1 MMTVVSPNGWFNN
14 RFFSSFQ
21 NVIEEYSHYL
31 YHNGEIE

>member
-1 MMTVVSPNGWFNN
+1 MMTVVSPNGRFNN

-21 NVIEEYSHYL
+21 NVIKEYSHL